1 MRLLTATLLM
11 PLCITAFLGVFISP
25 AEEAIAKEPS
35 AKLFKDYQRPNS
47 IPFPNDNSFTKERE
61 LLGRTLFFDPR
72 LSGSNWISC
81 ASCHNPG
88 FSWGDGLPKAIGADM
103 KILDRR
109 TPTILNLAWGE
120 LMFWDGR
127 VSSLENQALEPL
139 SASAEMNL
147 PHHLLIP
154 KLESIVG
161 YRELFQKA
169 YPGEGIS
176 LLTVAKAISVFERT
190 LVSGEAPFDRY
201 VKGDLRAINAEA
213 RKGFALFNEKALC
226 SKCHS
231 GWRFSDEGFYDIGI
245 DDEDLGRGKI
255 LSDIESVQHAFKTPT
270 LRNVAE
276 RAPYFH
282 NGSVKSLSELVAFYN
297 QGGKVR
303 RPTVSEHVK
312 PLNLSD
318 EEQAA
323 IVAFLKTLSSQD
335 RSVTYPVLPH

>member
-1 MRLLTATLLM
+1 MRLRTATLLM
-11 PLCITAFLGVFISP
+11 PLSIIALLGVFLSST
-25 AEEAIAKEPS
+25 EEAIAQEPS
-35 AKLFKDYQRPNS
+35 AKYFKDYQRPDS
-47 IPFPNDNSFTKERE
+47 IPFPNDNAFSKERE

-88 FSWGDGLPKAIGADM
+88 FSWGDGLPKGIGADM
-103 KILDRR
+103 KVLGRR

-127 VSSLENQALEPL
+127 VSSLEEQALEPL

-154 KLESIVG
+154 KLESIPG
-161 YRELFQKA
+161 YRELFRAA
-169 YPGEGIS
+169 YPGEGMS
-176 LLTVAKAISVFERT
+176 LPTVAKAISVFERT
-190 LVSGEAPFDRY
+190 IVSGEAPFDRY
-201 VKGDLRAINAEA
+201 VRGDRRAISSEA
-213 RKGFALFNEKALC
+213 KKGFVLFNEKALC

-270 LRNVAE
+270 LRNVVE

-282 NGSVKSLSELVAFYN
+282 DGSAKTLSELVAFYN
-297 QGGKVR
+297 QGGKAR
-303 RPTVSEHVK
+303 RTTVSEHVK
-312 PLNLSD
+312 PLNLSVD
-318 EEQAA
+318 EQAA

-335 RSVTYPVLPH
+335 KPVSYPVLPH